1 VTLLYALLKWLHVL
15 AAIVVV
21 GAHASYGVWIVRASN
36 HREALPFTLRNI
48 KLLDERVAIPAIGVQ
63 LVTGF
68 AMAFIVRAWLSA
80 PWLIA
85 ALVLFVVVVLTHLLA
100 YRPVLSRMIDLLD
113 GEGMESASYPAAAGR
128 EMRLGIT
135 MVVLMVVIVFLM
147 VVKPAL
153 WA

>member
-1 VTLLYALLKWLHVL
+1 MILYALLKWVHVL

-48 KLLDERVAIPAIGVQ
+48 KLLDERVVSPAIGVQ

-68 AMAFIVRAWLSA
+68 AMALIARAWLTA
-80 PWLIA
+80 PWLIT
-85 ALVLFVVVVLTHLLA
+85 ALVLFVVVVLVHLLA
-100 YRPVLSRMIDLLD
+100 YRPVLSRLIELLD
-113 GEGMESASYPAAAGR
+113 REGIESASYRAAADR

-135 MVVLMVVIVFLM
+135 LVLLMVVIVFLM
-147 VVKPAL
+147 VVKPGL